1 MQDIKP
7 GDIIKYDNG
16 KLDYIFK
23 LDANEGPGINACNKS
38 WIERGL
44 RNYGDELYPISTLD
58 LSDAGVVGH
67 YGDGSYGNG
76 IKWYEDHKNDVD

>member
-1 MQDIKP
+1 MQDLKP
-7 GDIIKYDNG
+7 GDIIKYANG

-23 LDANEGPGINACNKS
+23 LNADEGLWINACNKS

-44 RNYGDELYPISTLD
+44 RSYGDELYPTSSLD
-58 LSDAGVVGH
+58 LSDAEVAGH

-76 IKWYEDHKNDVD
+76 IKWYEAHKNDVD